1 MAMPKVG
8 HLRASI
14 RGGES
19 RELYVCFLFELKYA
33 STPEHENESLPDKRA
48 RIRPRGP
55 TRAAAPAARHGGSG
69 TARTT
74 PPRAMRPCTAGRA
87 FELTRDITP
96 IPRIRHS
103 AMLHVRL
110 PYQPSRNP
118 RICALSFAS
127 RSEQSGGRRP
137 ASERYPP
144 RPHLV
149 HSCIAEATYA
159 TFLLL
164 RPAMEMRPSLVR

>member
-1 MAMPKVG
+1 MRRPQSMRTK
-8 HLRASI
+8 
-14 RGGES
+14 
-19 RELYVCFLFELKYA
+19 
-33 STPEHENESLPDKRA
+33 LPDKRA

-55 TRAAAPAARHGGSG
+55 TRAAAAPGSG
-69 TARTT
+69 TRTT
-74 PPRAMRPCTAGRA
+74 PPPRHMRPCTAGRA

-137 ASERYPP
+137 ASERYAP